1 MVPCTCI
8 DDSSRPE
15 TIPQSKW
22 VTKGERYYITYTCTV
37 LPQRILAVSL
47 YEKPLGPQYAPFE
60 YFAARRFA
68 VDVKDLDK
76 LAELIALCGEEAN
89 VDVNELV
96 RELTVVKEGV

>member
-8 DDSSRPE
+8 DDTGRPE
-15 TIPQSKW
+15 TIPTSKW
-22 VTKGERYYITYTCTV
+22 VKKDERYHITYTCTV

-76 LAELIALCGEEAN
+76 LLELIALCGEESN
-89 VDVNELV
+89 VDVGELMK
-96 RELTVVKEGV
+96 ELNVVEEGV